1 MATARFA
8 VTSSWVED
16 GASEAQGFGPVDNG
30 SSGNGTCASTIGS
43 SRVSVGFSGVTTGS
57 KTSSSTG
64 SRLVSRGVGLA
75 GGTTTGVCLQRDM
88 GDSEASVS
96 L

>member
-1 MATARFA
+1 M
-8 VTSSWVED
+8 
-16 GASEAQGFGPVDNG
+16 DNG
-30 SSGNGTCASTIGS
+30 SSGNGTC
-43 SRVSVGFSGVTTGS
+43 VGFSGVTTGS

-64 SRLVSRGVGLA
+64 SRLVIRGVGLA
-75 GGTTTGVCLQRDM
+75 GGTTTGVCLRRDM